1 MFVMKN
7 DVERE
12 RGREEREPKIGLCPN
27 VWKKE
32 KKEKERKEKERKRE
46 ERKREERKRKER
58 VNRREVQKYE
68 F

>member
-12 RGREEREPKIGLCPN
+12 KKRREGTKIGLCPI

-32 KKEKERKEKERKRE
+32 KKEKERKEE
-46 ERKREERKRKER
+46 ERKE
-58 VNRREVQKYE
+58 
-68 F
+68 